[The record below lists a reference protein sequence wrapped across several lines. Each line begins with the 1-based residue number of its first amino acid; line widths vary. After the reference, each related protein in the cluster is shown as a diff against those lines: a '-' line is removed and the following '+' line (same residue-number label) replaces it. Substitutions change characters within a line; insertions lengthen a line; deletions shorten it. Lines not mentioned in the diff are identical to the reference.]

1 VNVRREALVLVAL
14 VLLVD
19 AVFVA
24 GYFLGR
30 VQVSSDV
37 TKLIFTVVWTAATL
51 AVVVRG
57 LTRIRTAR
65 RDRTGARSR

>member
-1 VNVRREALVLVAL
+1 MLVAL
-14 VLLVD
+14 VLVVD
-19 AVFVA
+19 LVFVA

-30 VQVSSDV
+30 IQSSSDV
-37 TKLIFTVVWTAATL
+37 TKLMFTVAWTAATL

-65 RDRTGARSR
+65 LGRKSARTG

>member
-1 VNVRREALVLVAL
+1 VSVRREALVLVAL
-14 VLLVD
+14 VLVVD

-30 VQVSSDV
+30 IQSSSDV

-51 AVVVRG
+51 AAVVRG

-65 RDRTGARSR
+65 LGGKGARTG